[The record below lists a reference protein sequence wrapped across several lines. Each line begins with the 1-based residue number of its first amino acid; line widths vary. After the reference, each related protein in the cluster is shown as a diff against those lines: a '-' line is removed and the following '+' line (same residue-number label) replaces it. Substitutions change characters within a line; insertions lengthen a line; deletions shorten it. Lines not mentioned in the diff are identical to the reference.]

1 MSRVTAYCLLPAA
14 YLYGSLPF
22 VYLLG
27 RQRNIDLHQV
37 GSGNVGSTNLWTA
50 GGRARGAV
58 GWIADASKGLVPIA
72 MARRLGCDERTA
84 ELAGVCGVAGQCWP
98 VFLRFNGGR
107 GISAFVGASF
117 LIDRAAWV
125 AALVPMITGSLWHL
139 GRRRSRRD
147 QLQVRRSKSVPLGC
161 VVGTL
166 TFTLACWTRGQGARA
181 AGRRDACRAARGWPA
196 SPAAGEAGQCPQGTM
211 ALAPGLLTLVILLRR
226 LTAPLPDD
234 ATHGPA
240 VRPQA
245 LVYRLLYD
253 RNTSS

>member
-1 MSRVTAYCLLPAA
+1 MSRLGAYCQGVCNTPLLSTAYCFGA

-37 GSGNVGSTNLWTA
+37 GSGNVGSTNLWAA
-50 GGRARGAV
+50 GGRACGVV

-125 AALVPMITGSLWHL
+125 TALVPMVVGSLWHL
-139 GRRRSRRD
+139 GRRRSRADR
-147 QLQVRRSKSVPLGC
+147 LRVRRSKSVPLGC

-166 TFTLACWTRGQGARA
+166 TFPLVCWTRGQGARV
-181 AGRRDACRAARGWPA
+181 AGRRDA
-196 SPAAGEAGQCPQGTM
+196 
-211 ALAPGLLTLVILLRR
+211 ALASGLLTLVILLRR

-240 VRPQA
+240 VQPRA